1 MTKTK
6 KIVFTIIISLFIVGL
21 MVVSIY
27 SACKSSGRNANLY
40 TIISAWIS
48 FFATFVIGFLTLWL
62 TYKIDRITKK
72 NDELRDKEQRQQ
84 YINQLKLNAS
94 PIIYFENIEH
104 LNYLETGMII
114 SNNESVN
121 RLLDRES
128 KNKRITAVG
137 GFSFDLIFKT
147 PKPENVENIHI
158 NAVDFYIKKTDGLS
172 NEYKHSFNNYSSNC
186 CANLKYTDSGCLA
199 CHTDLLYLQD
209 DEEVIDALNNVVG
222 KENIIVLK
230 VELTASNALGLYKN
244 YSCGFYFNI
253 STKTNGKYGITNYNV
268 NMKDNVMWAKEVVVK
283 NSN

>member
-1 MTKTK
+1 MSKRK
-6 KIVFTIIISLFIVGL
+6 KFIIFIVATIITLGLFYISVKC
-21 MVVSIY
+21 
-27 SACKSSGRNANLY
+27 ACKSDGVNTNPY
-40 TIISAWIS
+40 TIISGWIGGFS
-48 FFATFVIGFLTLWL
+48 TLIIGFLSLYL
-62 TYKIDRITKK
+62 TNKIDKMSK
-72 NDELRDKEQRQQ
+72 QKDLLRDKELKQQ
-84 YINQLKLNAS
+84 YINTLKLNAS

-104 LNYLETGMII
+104 LNYLENGMII

-128 KNKRITAVG
+128 ENESITAVG

-147 PKPENVENIHI
+147 PKAENVENIHI
-158 NAVDFYIKKTDGLS
+158 NAIDFYIKKTDGFS
-172 NEYKHSFNNYSSNC
+172 NEYKHRFNNYSSNC
-186 CANLKYTDSGCLA
+186 CTNLKYTDSGCLA
-199 CHTDLLYLQD
+199 CHTDLLYLQE

-222 KENIIVLK
+222 KENMIVLM